1 MNIFNIWEVRWFSDR
16 QLRQKVEE
24 ARKAL
29 AKEIGTANAQL
40 GKFYDKIDGVVF
52 AFNHEHI
59 AFGDRYFRLKLEE
72 FKPVVLSEDFLW
84 NCRLLKNEHQWF
96 AKPRDAWQLADDAEA
111 YYGYI
116 RKHNFE
122 TLIRFLG
129 YDSNMRTLLR
139 TIEDVHLKGLAAYTN
154 DGQVGGSPLGV
165 NPLIRDFANTRGD
178 YILKQPQFDK
188 LGKDL
193 GGLKLSR
200 SL

>member
-1 MNIFNIWEVRWFSDR
+1 MNILNTWEIRCFSDR
-16 QLRQKVEE
+16 DLRKKVEE
-24 ARKAL
+24 ARKGL
-29 AKEIGTANAQL
+29 VKEIGAANKQL
-40 GKFYDKIDGVVF
+40 GSFYDKIDSVVY

-84 NCRLLKNEHQWF
+84 NCRLLKNEHRWY
-96 AKPRDAWQLADDAEA
+96 AHPSETWRLADEAEA
-111 YYGYI
+111 YYVQV
-116 RKHNFE
+116 RQHNHE

-129 YDSNMRTLLR
+129 YDGNMRTLLK
-139 TIEDVHLKGLAAYTN
+139 TIEDVHLKGLAAYAN

-178 YILKQPQFDK
+178 YLLKQPQFDK

-193 GGLKLSR
+193 DKLKLSR
-200 SL
+200 PV